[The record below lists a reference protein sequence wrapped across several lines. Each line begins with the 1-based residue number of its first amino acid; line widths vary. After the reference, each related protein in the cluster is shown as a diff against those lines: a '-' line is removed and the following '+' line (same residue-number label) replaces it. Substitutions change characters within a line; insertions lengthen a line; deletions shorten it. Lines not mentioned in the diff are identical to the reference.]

1 MKVGFIG
8 ESTGMMQSIEYV
20 FQGIEHALAEKHE
33 IIYRPLDIFY
43 EAPHSREEMYENF
56 LRSCDVLIGRIDGE
70 VLQVRDR
77 MGEQPPFIAM
87 LLGTMSRG
95 ASDLAGVAG
104 YLKSTDVLVGNCAG
118 DVEIARKFF
127 RNAQTRILP
136 FVYDEST
143 FYPSNERERQSIKAD
158 LGFRKD
164 DKILLY
170 VGRMTIEKNFHTL
183 LKIFSVAQNLV
194 PDLHLVVAGEF
205 MDRPF
210 TEFGVYSVNIR
221 RTITNFIGEL
231 GLDAERIHFL
241 GQKNPTQLRDIYTVA
256 DVLVNMTLHH
266 DENFGFA
273 QVEAMACGT
282 PVVGTCWGGLKD
294 TIKHCETGYQ
304 ISTVVTDSGIKI
316 NWWEAIN
323 RIIYLFTNE
332 LMLRRFRERCHLHAI
347 ENFSMPRYSEI
358 LDSILTDCIKA
369 NKSGGEPLDVT
380 DFADQYW
387 LECNPRSSSP
397 PPYQRGRRAFELY
410 KELIASFTGTTG
422 NIVPANVPMKE
433 GQLLVLAAPVQIQKG
448 MIKIDDPIFPFEH
461 VIPEA
466 NQQSCKAVL
475 EILSKEPVIRVE
487 RLENLIHTHMRSSVH
502 SALKWMLDTGILLR
516 TTLMDAPTGPE
527 IIGEQMAKPI
537 FSVQNVNYL
546 TDVVVI
552 K

>member
-1 MKVGFIG
+1 M
-8 ESTGMMQSIEYV
+8 
-20 FQGIEHALAEKHE
+20 
-33 IIYRPLDIFY
+33 
-43 EAPHSREEMYENF
+43 
-56 LRSCDVLIGRIDGE
+56 
-70 VLQVRDR
+70 
-77 MGEQPPFIAM
+77 
-87 LLGTMSRG
+87 
-95 ASDLAGVAG
+95 
-104 YLKSTDVLVGNCAG
+104 
-118 DVEIARKFF
+118 
-127 RNAQTRILP
+127 
-136 FVYDEST
+136 
-143 FYPSNERERQSIKAD
+143 
-158 LGFRKD
+158 
-164 DKILLY
+164 
-170 VGRMTIEKNFHTL
+170 
-183 LKIFSVAQNLV
+183 
-194 PDLHLVVAGEF
+194 
-205 MDRPF
+205 
-210 TEFGVYSVNIR
+210 
-221 RTITNFIGEL
+221 
-231 GLDAERIHFL
+231 
-241 GQKNPTQLRDIYTVA
+241 
-256 DVLVNMTLHH
+256 
-266 DENFGFA
+266 
-273 QVEAMACGT
+273 
-282 PVVGTCWGGLKD
+282 
-294 TIKHCETGYQ
+294 
-304 ISTVVTDSGIKI
+304 
-316 NWWEAIN
+316 
-323 RIIYLFTNE
+323 
-332 LMLRRFRERCHLHAI
+332 MLRRFRERCHPHAI

-369 NKSGGEPLDVT
+369 NKNGGEPLDVT